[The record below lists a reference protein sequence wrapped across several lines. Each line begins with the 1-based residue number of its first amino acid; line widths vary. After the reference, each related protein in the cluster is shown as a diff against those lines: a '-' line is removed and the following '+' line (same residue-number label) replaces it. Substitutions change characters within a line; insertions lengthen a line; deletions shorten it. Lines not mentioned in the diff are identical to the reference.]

1 MKNLKDW
8 GIRSRLIL
16 IAILPVSLMFASIV
30 FYSYYS
36 RSAEVQQELTDRGN
50 LISSAL
56 ADSSEYA
63 VVSGNISG
71 LESTIH
77 GLLLADKSIS
87 GITVLNAHKNLVIQI
102 PSYIAPE
109 INHLQ
114 FDASIKRDVLAINA
128 FDAGGTPHVSS
139 SSADFAKPPT
149 ADTVGYVRVIMT
161 PAILIAKQ
169 WQHILI
175 EFLMAGII
183 LLVSITLGLFL
194 TLSLT
199 KPLTKT
205 IGALRQIRSGN
216 YKVSLD
222 VTDGGE
228 IGELQ
233 STANEMAESLHQF
246 KHDIESKV
254 TTRTVALQAARDAA
268 IKADAEKRK
277 LIQNANSAVE
287 QERKNIAIDIHD
299 HLNATL
305 IVTKL
310 EAQRIL
316 AITKKCD
323 CAIAEDINE
332 KVHSIIQNTADLYK
346 MARDIVKRLRPEVID
361 TLGLRDAVE
370 EMVHYYDVAHPK
382 CKFNFE
388 SIGDFS
394 GLENELA
401 ISAYRLIQEA
411 LSNVVKHSEA
421 TLCSVSLNIQHDT
434 HILQAMISDNGC
446 GFDLKTVEF
455 GIGLLGMRE
464 RVHGVGG
471 EMEITTDINAGTKI
485 VITFPVRVEPI
496 HEQPTI

>member
-1 MKNLKDW
+1 MNKLKNW

-16 IAILPVSLMFASIV
+16 IAILPIALMFSSIV
-30 FYSYYS
+30 LYSYYS
-36 RSAEVQQELTDRGN
+36 RSKEVQQELDDRGN
-50 LISSAL
+50 LISSSL
-56 ADSSEYA
+56 AESSEYA
-63 VVSGNISG
+63 VVSGNISDLG
-71 LESTIH
+71 RTIH

-87 GITVLNAHKNLVIQI
+87 GIIVLNAHKDLVIQI
-102 PSYIAPE
+102 PSYISPE

-114 FDASIKRDVLAINA
+114 FEAPIKRDVLAINA
-128 FDAGGTPHVSS
+128 FDAGDTPHVSS
-139 SSADFAKPPT
+139 SSADFAKPPK

-169 WQHILI
+169 WQHILV
-175 EFLMAGII
+175 EFLMTGII

-216 YKVSLD
+216 YKVSLE

-246 KHDIESKV
+246 KHDMEGKV
-254 TTRTVALQAARDAA
+254 TNRTVALQAARDAA

-277 LIQNANSAVE
+277 LIQSANSAVE

-332 KVHSIIQNTADLYK
+332 KAHSIIQNTADLYK

-370 EMVHYYDVAHPK
+370 EMVHYYDASHPQCEFTFDSK
-382 CKFNFE
+382 GNFT
-388 SIGDFS
+388 
-394 GLENELA
+394 GLESELA
-401 ISAYRLIQEA
+401 ITAYRLIQEA
-411 LSNVVKHSEA
+411 LSNVVKHAAA
-421 TLCSVSLNIQHDT
+421 TSCSVSLR
-434 HILQAMISDNGC
+434 LQGAQSLRIKISDNGS
-446 GFDLKTVEF
+446 GFDPQLIEP

-464 RVHGVGG
+464 RVCGVGG
-471 EMEITTDINAGTKI
+471 EMEMVAAPNAGAEIIISLPAFIGAQKI
-485 VITFPVRVEPI
+485 NT
-496 HEQPTI
+496 